1 MSDPDPTRSEEA
13 KPEAKGDE
21 QAKRSEAETQPMTP
35 AGDLPASAGS
45 EAPTQPDTATT
56 PSPAASESSSGVV
69 GQVVVALILLAGVSV
84 FAFKQSQ
91 SVNPT
96 PPTPS
101 SSPGDNEGGFH
112 LGLQLEVKDDF
123 LVVRE
128 ALEGGNAAK
137 AGVRNGD
144 RILAVGGKPITQEGD
159 SITRAG
165 PILAARSALRE
176 GDTLTLTLQRS
187 KSEPGATPAPEAS
200 PSAPEASPSATA
212 AESPSPATAWGEPF
226 TLVVSFVGKGGGFEP
241 GLAKTLIAKGAIQ
254 LLAARRQADGWW
266 PHYVVP
272 EDPSQER
279 PSVAVS
285 ALVAYAL
292 RRAEPQLDEA
302 GRSTLR
308 QVRGQL
314 VRALGADGGVQDK
327 AQRRQHRVYA
337 TSLALQAL
345 LDNAGQPVPEHAAAV
360 TRMRDWLSAQQVQ
373 ESRGYDPFDRRY
385 GGWSY
390 HDSFA
395 SSGLRTDVST
405 ARYALQALSSADLPA
420 SASTWRRA
428 GFFLD
433 VTQNHGTFSR
443 PNQRLHKAE
452 RQLRD
457 GGFSFRPRGSKAG
470 MEELGGALLIGRSY
484 GTATADGLIGLLCV
498 QGIDNRETGNPSPIN
513 DARVSAALGWLAKNY
528 ELGKVPGFGGDPD
541 GWGSGLFHYYQAA
554 LSESLHHAGVWKLEG
569 PDGTKH
575 LWAEEVIRLLGSRHG
590 RAGGRFT
597 SDSRLMHE
605 DAPAIAPAFAV
616 IALAAARDRLALAGG
631 LEIERG
637 PRSVGE
643 DLLGGDLPLP
653 PPDAFS
659 RGRQIFRGPRCM
671 SCHSEG
677 NPNAPELEG
686 VGAAYLNRYG
696 ARAREELDSF
706 LADPSAREGILGWG
720 KEHNGRRMMI
730 QLADDAQRAD
740 VTSYLLTR

>member
-1 MSDPDPTRSEEA
+1 MSDPERTP
-13 KPEAKGDE
+13 PEAED
-21 QAKRSEAETQPMTP
+21 RSEAETQPLAPVDDATERSEDSP
-35 AGDLPASAGS
+35 ESAPPAS
-45 EAPTQPDTATT
+45 E
-56 PSPAASESSSGVV
+56 PSAADEKPAAKSSDSGVA
-69 GQVVVALILLAGVSV
+69 GQVLVALILLAGVSV

-91 SVNPT
+91 QGSGPVSPT
-96 PPTPS
+96 PVIS
-101 SSPGDNEGGFH
+101 NGSGQGEFK
-112 LGLQLEVKDDF
+112 LGLRLEVKEDF

-128 ALEGGNAAK
+128 ALKKGNAAK
-137 AGVRNGD
+137 AGVRAGD
-144 RILAVGGKPITQEGD
+144 RILAVGGKPIAQEGD
-159 SITRAG
+159 SSTRAG
-165 PILAARSALRE
+165 PILAACSALRE
-176 GDTLTLTLQRS
+176 GDTMTLTLQRAMPTAMAS
-187 KSEPGATPAPEAS
+187 ATPSAS
-200 PSAPEASPSATA
+200 PAASPAPDAAT
-212 AESPSPATAWGEPF
+212 TWGKPF
-226 TLVVSFVGKGGGFEP
+226 RITVSFVRSEGKGFEA
-241 GLAKTLIAKGAIQ
+241 GYAKSLIAKGAIQ
-254 LLAARRQADGWW
+254 LLSVRRPADGWW

-302 GRSTLR
+302 GLSTLR

-314 VRALGADGGVQDK
+314 VRALGPDGGVQDK

-337 TSLALQAL
+337 TSLALLAL
-345 LDNAGQPVPEHAAAV
+345 LDNAGKPVPEHAAAV
-360 TRMRDWLSAQQVQ
+360 TRMRDWLTGQQVQ
-373 ESRGYDPFDRRY
+373 ESLGYDPFDRRY

-390 HDSFA
+390 HDSFV

-405 ARYALQALSSADLPA
+405 ARYALQALAAADLSP

-428 GFFLD
+428 GYFLD

-443 PNQRLHKAE
+443 PDQRLHVAE
-452 RQLRD
+452 QRLRD

-470 MEELGGALLIGRSY
+470 MEELGGALLVGRSY
-484 GTATADGLIGLLCV
+484 GTATADGLLSLLSV
-498 QGIDNRETGNPSPIN
+498 QGIDNRKEVLPSPIG
-513 DARVSAALGWLAKNY
+513 DARVNAALNWLARNY
-528 ELGKVPGFGGDPD
+528 ELAKVPGFGGDPD
-541 GWGSGLFHYYQAA
+541 GWSSGLFHYYQAA
-554 LSESLHHAGVWKLEG
+554 LSEALHQAGVWKIEG

-575 LWAEEVIRLLGSRHG
+575 LWAEEVIRLLGDRHG

-605 DAPAIAPAFAV
+605 DAPAIAPAFAL

-637 PRSVGE
+637 APAVGG
-643 DLLGGDLPLP
+643 DLLGDDLPLP
-653 PPDAFS
+653 PADAFA
-659 RGRQIFRGPRCM
+659 RGRKLFRGPRCM

-686 VGAAYLNRYG
+686 VGAAYLDRYG
-696 ARAREELDSF
+696 SRAREELDAF

-730 QLADDAQRAD
+730 QLADPQQRAD